1 MQIPAEQLPPL
12 IKACHMLE
20 RSAPAVESLLDSF
33 FPAAGWH
40 PVPDGAGHVCLAE
53 PNGASPRLAF
63 RGAVVTLPMLVA
75 SLHRS
80 VGLGVKNASARL
92 TRQRPALSLALA
104 MIRRPFDRTR
114 QDMLWARMIPEAP
127 ALHLHDD
134 ATAFAIGLRLWTLHA
149 WCLELSLAIVL
160 SGHKLPAVLRETDRQ
175 LDEMLRPGAL
185 WLSTDLPGVPDQACC
200 VARAPDECLP
210 VGNLVFPN
218 RLGARLLPSPRVAK
232 TPHADDPDAAWL
244 RWHGRFVE
252 IPNAYLASRAKTPVF
267 AARPLRLGHA
277 LC

>member
-1 MQIPAEQLPPL
+1 MQIPADYTSPL
-12 IKACHMLE
+12 IQVCRGLDH
-20 RSAPAVESLLDSF
+20 SAPAIEALLDAY
-33 FPAAGWH
+33 FPAAGSH
-40 PVPDGAGHVCLAE
+40 PVPDGAGHVRLAE
-53 PNGASPRLAF
+53 PNGASPRLAY
-63 RGAVVTLPMLVA
+63 RTAVATLPMLLATLTLHAGLEAKEA
-75 SLHRS
+75 SVRPS
-80 VGLGVKNASARL
+80 
-92 TRQRPALSLALA
+92 RQRATLSLALA
-104 MIRRPFDRTR
+104 LIRHPFDRTNHN
-114 QDMLWARMIPEAP
+114 LLLARMVPDAP
-127 ALHLHDD
+127 APHQHDD